1 MKHISLMSGLVVL
14 GVALVVTHGSVR
26 AQSGAP
32 VTPAQSAAGAAASAR
47 ATLRDAQGKTFGEAT
62 LRESSAGVLLKVD
75 LQGVP
80 AGTHAFH
87 IHAVGRCDPP
97 DFMSAGGHFNPA
109 MMKHGLMATGGPH
122 AGDMPNVYV
131 GADGKLSFEVLDTN
145 VSLASGPKSL
155 FDADGSA
162 IVLHATGDDYTTDPA
177 GNAGGRIACGV
188 IMR

>member
-1 MKHISLMSGLVVL
+1 MHKISLISGLVVL
-14 GVALVVTHGSVR
+14 GITLAWHSPVG
-26 AQSGAP
+26 AQ
-32 VTPAQSAAGAAASAR
+32 GAAASAH
-47 ATLRDAQGKTFGEAT
+47 ATLRDAQGKTLGEAT

-75 LQGVP
+75 LTGVP

-109 MMKHGLMATGGPH
+109 MAKHGLMAAGGPH

-131 GADGKLSFEVLDTN
+131 AADGKLSFEVLDTN
-145 VSLASGPKSL
+145 VTLASGPKSL

-162 IVLHATGDDYTTDPA
+162 VVLHAMGDDYATDPA
-177 GNAGGRIACGV
+177 GNAGGRMACGV